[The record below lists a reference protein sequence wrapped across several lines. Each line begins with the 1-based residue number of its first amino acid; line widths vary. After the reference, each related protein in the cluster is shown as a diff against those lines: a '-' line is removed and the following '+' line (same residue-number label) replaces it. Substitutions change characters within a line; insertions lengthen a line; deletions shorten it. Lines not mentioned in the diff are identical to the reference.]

1 MCLGISAPESG
12 TSLSS
17 LRFKRETDGFP
28 GRQNEPFSRDRRTVG
43 NGKLTFTISN
53 SKPLQNRF
61 RKTAMNNCIS
71 RVISS
76 FLDLGELVLFLMLR
90 PRRRDESFLLCVNYS
105 LHLSMGTVRALP
117 I

>member
-1 MCLGISAPESG
+1 
-12 TSLSS
+12 
-17 LRFKRETDGFP
+17 
-28 GRQNEPFSRDRRTVG
+28 
-43 NGKLTFTISN
+43 
-53 SKPLQNRF
+53 
-61 RKTAMNNCIS
+61 MNNCIS